1 MKTFTIDEYQRF
13 RVPFGIGWKREL
25 VLRCTGSTADKKAG
39 DVYYHAPNGACK
51 LRSNVEMNQYRKLNS
66 VIFNINSVT
75 NFYILVKRHPQ
86 ITNLTIDNFTFAKQP
101 IYRPPDEIVRHAM
114 QRGTNS
120 VDRPFV
126 FYPQLRSKN
135 MPNSRTDE
143 ISPLSSSIDRSSLN
157 NSLIVNEDSNGPDA
171 NSDGILGRG
180 KRKRVMPSR
189 YDDNEIDLIPM
200 NKRNK
205 FNNQQRE
212 SHSNSNSNDAFSPH
226 SKTSGRYRFDGL

>member
-1 MKTFTIDEYQRF
+1 
-13 RVPFGIGWKREL
+13 
-25 VLRCTGSTADKKAG
+25 
-39 DVYYHAPNGACK
+39 
-51 LRSNVEMNQYRKLNS
+51 
-66 VIFNINSVT
+66 
-75 NFYILVKRHPQ
+75 
-86 ITNLTIDNFTFAKQP
+86 
-101 IYRPPDEIVRHAM
+101 
-114 QRGTNS
+114 
-120 VDRPFV
+120 
-126 FYPQLRSKN
+126 

-226 SKTSGRYRFDGL
+226 SKTSGHTPKSVSSERRKVLPVQPIHSGGIEMKSENDEKEYIASNSSFKEDYADKDRSLKMKIVKQSNGNRRIDTNSNEDFHSNETKAKKIPIILKNHPSMKALSLN